1 MLGTVVAH
9 WEKKCPVE
17 YIPSAPPCR
26 SVECDFF
33 MCLSILPNNL
43 SWLFHSG
50 IFKTIFFK
58 VTSISFQSHH
68 FLRGFS
74 PLSMQSSLQC
84 SHSCID
90 RHVLDCKH
98 PIIPFTW
105 RRSERFQ
112 FNMDVGLVAH
122 CSGFTVNNLTDGS
135 GWCLRITRSY
145 HGSQSWKR
153 PSGLLQAASVP
164 GQCSS
169 LFLISKVIQFPGYC
183 V

>member
-1 MLGTVVAH
+1 MSFPFTVLSFNLWTLFKFMTFFQIHEYALDSETFFIF
-9 WEKKCPVE
+9 EKP
-17 YIPSAPPCR
+17 
-26 SVECDFF
+26 
-33 MCLSILPNNL
+33 
-43 SWLFHSG
+43 
-50 IFKTIFFK
+50 FKTIFFK